1 MKVKVA
7 MNTKICNDKK
17 IEKGAWYLGVFVG
30 RLHEGHAGQ
39 REVVLALFVAD
50 RATVVALED
59 TLTKA
64 DAFAARVARLAR
76 LHARARNER
85 VRPLQVVV
93 RVVTSQAET
102 SLNIA
107 RY

>member
-1 MKVKVA
+1 MSK
-7 MNTKICNDKK
+7 MENDDLN
-17 IEKGAWYLGVFVG
+17 LGVFVG
-30 RLHEGHAGQ
+30 RLYEGHAGQ

-64 DAFAARVARLAR
+64 DALAARVARLTR

-93 RVVTSQAET
+93 RVVTSQT
-102 SLNIA
+102 KTTLNIV
-107 RY
+107 

>member
-1 MKVKVA
+1 MRKMENV
-7 MNTKICNDKK
+7 
-17 IEKGAWYLGVFVG
+17 AWYLGVFVG
-30 RLHEGHAGQ
+30 RLYEGHAGQ
-39 REVVLALFVAD
+39 REVVLALFMAD
-50 RATVVALED
+50 RTTVVALED
-59 TLTKA
+59 TLAEA
-64 DAFAARVARLAR
+64 DAFAARVARLTR